1 MGISPRR
8 YRDIFEKGSRR
19 SADGKVAEW
28 YKGEPMPLL
37 EDKGPSYIYDEES
50 AKYSSLIAVA
60 EELGIV
66 VKSEQSESDEI
77 DKTTADTENIAAQ

>member
-1 MGISPRR
+1 
-8 YRDIFEKGSRR
+8 
-19 SADGKVAEW
+19 
-28 YKGEPMPLL
+28 MPLL
-37 EDKGPSYIYDEES
+37 EAKGPSYIYDEES
-50 AKYSSLIAVA
+50 AIYSSLIAVA